1 MSLVSLLTKWFTI
14 QKIHSKVYPNSITMY
29 SLWRHNF
36 SSSICFLFLFF
47 FFLSGFSFTDTDNS
61 QDSRGRERTIF
72 YSTLPLPPAHIFLIA
87 MLVKCFQIQ
96 KIEHLRNETFSLKN
110 YTRREKCPNT
120 KIFLVHIFWYSDWI
134 RRDTLLF
141 SPNTEKCGPEK
152 TSYLDTF
159 HAVTFWEVII
169 FSVGNLEQQITM
181 TYTIYWQTHSKVKNS
196 FIQGVNENNQ
206 NVCGEYYFN

>member
-1 MSLVSLLTKWFTI
+1 MLS
-14 QKIHSKVYPNSITMY
+14 
-29 SLWRHNF
+29 F
-36 SSSICFLFLFF
+36 SFF
-47 FFLSGFSFTDTDNS
+47 FSIRVFFHGHRQLTGQQGKGEDH
-61 QDSRGRERTIF
+61 F
-72 YSTLPLPPAHIFLIA
+72 YSTLPLPTAHIFLIA
-87 MLVKCFQIQ
+87 TLVKCFQIQ
-96 KIEHLRNETFSLKN
+96 KIEHLKNETFSLKN

-120 KIFLVHIFWYSDWI
+120 KIFLVHIFSFSDWI

-169 FSVGNLEQQITM
+169 FSLGNLEQQITM

>member
-14 QKIHSKVYPNSITMY
+14 QKIHSMVYSNSIIMY
-29 SLWRHNF
+29 LLWRHNF
-36 SSSICFLFLFF
+36 SSSICFFF
-47 FFLSGFSFTDTDNS
+47 FSFFLSGFSFTDTDNS

-87 MLVKCFQIQ
+87 TLVKCFQIQ
-96 KIEHLRNETFSLKN
+96 KIEHLKNETFSLKN

-120 KIFLVHIFWYSDWI
+120 KIFLVHIFSYSDWI

-169 FSVGNLEQQITM
+169 FSVGNLEQQNYNDLYDLLANT
-181 TYTIYWQTHSKVKNS
+181 
-196 FIQGVNENNQ
+196 
-206 NVCGEYYFN
+206 